1 MSDEQRLISVSVL
14 ADPDGEQTRSL
25 RRWLQRDNK
34 VAKYPDV
41 TPSTPE
47 PDPEA
52 MGSTLDWLNFAVSS
66 AIGLSSLIVSIATWC
81 STRAS
86 GQQVRVSGDRG
97 SSVVVSEAETAPDR
111 AGERAAEVLGDGAPE
126 E

>member
-1 MSDEQRLISVSVL
+1 MSDQQHLISVSVV

-25 RRWLQRDNK
+25 RRWLQRDSK
-34 VAKYPDV
+34 VAKSPDIAPD
-41 TPSTPE
+41 TAE
-47 PDPEA
+47 PDPQA
-52 MGSTLDWLNFAVSS
+52 MGNGLEWLNFAVSS

-86 GQQVRVSGDRG
+86 GQQVRLSSNRG
-97 SSVVVSEAETAPDR
+97 TSVDVSEAEGAPGR
-111 AGERAAEVLGDGAPE
+111 ADERAAEIFDEEAPE